1 MRKRYGV
8 VYVNRENHDLK
19 DLKRAEEELRVVETG
34 YPYQRTRDVS
44 CTLPGRFCD

>member
-19 DLKRAEEELRVVETG
+19 DLKRVTKKS
-34 YPYQRTRDVS
+34 YQWLQKVINSNGEDLTD
-44 CTLPGRFCD
+44 